1 MDINELRVAFDRLG
15 YDVLNYHLEE
25 SFTLRKHGNMEAFET
40 VYSLNALEEKYFELR
55 GLK

>member
-1 MDINELRVAFDRLG
+1 MDINELRVAFDKLG

-40 VYSLNALEEKYFELR
+40 IYNLEALEEKYFDLI
-55 GLK
+55 KD